1 MSIVLYN
8 EISDECNSLITKR
21 YSTSFTLGIRML
33 SRRHQQA
40 IYSIYGYVRLAD
52 EIVDSFHGFDKQQI
66 LQEFEQDSWNGINRG
81 ISANPVIQ
89 SFQLT
94 VHKYKIEQHLIEAFL
109 ASMKM
114 DLTDQQYNQTL
125 YNQYIYGSAE
135 VVGLM
140 CLKVFCDGDEEKYQA
155 LIPAAKS
162 LGAAFQKVNFLRDL
176 KDDFYER
183 GRIYF
188 PGLNITEFNASS
200 KKLIEDDIQ
209 RDFDHALA
217 GIKNLPEGSRIGVYL
232 AYRYYLKLFRRI
244 KNRLPE
250 EVMQHRIRI
259 NNAAK
264 ITILARSLAR
274 YKLNLL

>member
-94 VHKYKIEQHLIEAFL
+94 VRKYKIEQHLIEAFL

-155 LIPAAKS
+155 LIPAAKN